1 MKAELIFMGMKQK
14 KCFLMVPSEPR
25 KKEGGP
31 KHLYRQ
37 CIVHP
42 VTQNRATLTDRKEKS
57 LRSKK

>member
-1 MKAELIFMGMKQK
+1 MKVELIFMAMKQK
-14 KCFLMVPSEPR
+14 IFVSLFLQNLE
-25 KKEGGP
+25 KKMGP

>member
-1 MKAELIFMGMKQK
+1 
-14 KCFLMVPSEPR
+14 MVPSEPR
-25 KKEGGP
+25 KKRGCP

-37 CIVHP
+37 CIAHP